1 MARFPVEPTPGSAAD
16 LQAEADPEQV
26 ARTVLLRR
34 LTAAPRTRHDLRTDL
49 LRRNIPEDVAD
60 RVLDRFAEV
69 GLIDDASFAQAWVE
83 SRQRSRGTA
92 RSVLRQELRA
102 KGVADDDAQEALAS
116 IDPEA
121 ERERAAQLVRAK
133 LASTARLDSTAR
145 ARRLTGMLQRRGYPA
160 SVAYGVVREVLA
172 EGAVVDATDDPSVGL
187 PGDLP
192 DDLPDET
199 A

>member
-1 MARFPVEPTPGSAAD
+1 MARFPAEPTPGSAAD
-16 LQAEADPEQV
+16 QQAEADPEQV

-34 LTAAPRTRHDLRTDL
+34 LTAAPRTRHDLRADL
-49 LRRNIPEDVAD
+49 LRRNIPEEVAD
-60 RVLDRFAEV
+60 RVLDRFTEV

-133 LASTARLDSTAR
+133 LAATARLEPTAR
-145 ARRLTGMLQRRGYPA
+145 VRRLTGMLQRRGYPA
-160 SVAYGVVREVLA
+160 SVAYGVVRDVLA
-172 EGAVVDATDDPSVGL
+172 EGAADDGSDVLSSGL
-187 PGDLP
+187 PDAPP
-192 DDLPDET
+192 DDLPDEN